1 LVVQVKDAQ
10 LTPVRGAV
18 LGLNRTSPPIGPV
31 MQSYTGVDGE
41 ATFFVPA
48 ECRDE
53 DVRLVDTAIGGHA
66 PGLGIV
72 RGDSLAAGS
81 APPRLR
87 DLPVGKADGV
97 SSAPAEEDIELRVAE
112 EERLALV
119 DQRHLDVVAERLRHV
134 VESVKPRNPAPR
146 TSTLVFTRASTSQPR
161 RTKLSGSV
169 A

>member
-1 LVVQVKDAQ
+1 VVTLRAS
-10 LTPVRGAV
+10 GSYAV
-18 LGLNRTSPPIGPV
+18 TVWR
-31 MQSYTGVDGE
+31 QE
-41 ATFFVPA
+41 
-48 ECRDE
+48 
-53 DVRLVDTAIGGHA
+53 
-66 PGLGIV
+66 
-72 RGDSLAAGS
+72 